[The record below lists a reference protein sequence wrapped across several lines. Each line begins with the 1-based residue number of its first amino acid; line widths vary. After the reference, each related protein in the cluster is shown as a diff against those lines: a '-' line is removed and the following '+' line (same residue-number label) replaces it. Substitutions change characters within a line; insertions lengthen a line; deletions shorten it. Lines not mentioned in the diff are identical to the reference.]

1 MRGKR
6 GGRRILVV
14 DDEPGIL
21 QYIRRVLEHGNH
33 TVSTSRS
40 GEHAWRVV
48 QRSQAKLDLMLTDI
62 IMPGSIDGPT
72 LAARIERRYK
82 KLSLLFMTGALP
94 ENDEQVVEMARKR
107 RLLRKPFS
115 GPKGELAPTVE
126 DLAIC
131 RVQGKRVAELTKKVR
146 G

>member
-1 MRGKR
+1 MTSSSATRAKR
-6 GGRRILVV
+6 GGRTILVV

-33 TVSTSRS
+33 TVLTSRS
-40 GEHAWRVV
+40 GEHAWGVV
-48 QRSQAKLDLMLTDI
+48 QRSQAKLDLVLTDI

-82 KLSLLFMTGALP
+82 KLPVLFMTGALP

-115 GPKGELAPTVE
+115 PQQLAE
-126 DLAIC
+126 FIDLHF
-131 RVQGKRVAELTKKVR
+131 RESEAET
-146 G
+146 

>member
-1 MRGKR
+1 MTTSSTIRGER
-6 GGRRILVV
+6 GGRTILVV

-33 TVSTSRS
+33 TVLTSRS
-40 GEHAWRVV
+40 GEHAWSVV
-48 QRSQAKLDLMLTDI
+48 QRSQAKLDLVLTDI

-82 KLSLLFMTGALP
+82 KLPVLFMTGALP
-94 ENDEQVVEMARKR
+94 ENDEQAVEMTRKG

-115 GPKGELAPTVE
+115 PQQLGEFIDSHFGESEAGT
-126 DLAIC
+126 
-131 RVQGKRVAELTKKVR
+131 
-146 G
+146 